1 MSVVRKSKFRHVYAD
16 PPKNE
21 DVWSGIRLTNESW
34 DSNYASCNPKYIA
47 VSWFVGG
54 GGAVGILD
62 AKTPSKLQETP
73 LFTGHRGAVLD
84 LDWNPFNDA
93 ILATASNDSTV
104 KVWVVPES
112 GPQTTDQSAQDLRA
126 HTRKVGTVRWNPVA
140 ENILASS
147 GADYNVIVYDVRGG
161 DARFTVGGHSNL
173 ISSCEWNYNGSL
185 LATACKDKK
194 MRLIDPRAGNIV
206 SEHDRSNMQGTKG
219 NRLIWA
225 GKRDFII
232 SCGFGKNN
240 QRQYEI
246 YDSRNFSN
254 PVLQPQKLDNGSG
267 QLMPF
272 YDMDTEIMF
281 LAGKGD
287 GNIRYYEV
295 DFDSGVVVNYI
306 ADYSSS
312 TPTAGMAML
321 AKRGVNVSVNEIVKL
336 YKVTPDSVQP
346 LSFRVPRKSD
356 AFADDIFVDCS
367 SDEPGLGT
375 DAWISGQNANP
386 KTISLAGGY
395 VEKPKQ
401 TTTTFTKT
409 ESTSENEPTGA
420 ALLQAYREQKQRI
433 AYLESELKKLK
444 Q

>member
-1 MSVVRKSKFRHVYAD
+1 
-16 PPKNE
+16 
-21 DVWSGIRLTNESW
+21 
-34 DSNYASCNPKYIA
+34 
-47 VSWFVGG
+47 
-54 GGAVGILD
+54 
-62 AKTPSKLQETP
+62 
-73 LFTGHRGAVLD
+73 
-84 LDWNPFNDA
+84 
-93 ILATASNDSTV
+93 
-104 KVWVVPES
+104 
-112 GPQTTDQSAQDLRA
+112 
-126 HTRKVGTVRWNPVA
+126 
-140 ENILASS
+140 
-147 GADYNVIVYDVRGG
+147 
-161 DARFTVGGHSNL
+161 
-173 ISSCEWNYNGSL
+173 
-185 LATACKDKK
+185 
-194 MRLIDPRAGNIV
+194 
-206 SEHDRSNMQGTKG
+206 
-219 NRLIWA
+219 
-225 GKRDFII
+225 
-232 SCGFGKNN
+232 
-240 QRQYEI
+240 
-246 YDSRNFSN
+246 
-254 PVLQPQKLDNGSG
+254 
-267 QLMPF
+267 MPF

-306 ADYSSS
+306 SDYTSS

-375 DAWISGQNANP
+375 DAWIGGQNSNP

-401 TTTTFTKT
+401 SSNPTFTKSETSSET
-409 ESTSENEPTGA
+409 EPSGA

>member
-1 MSVVRKSKFRHVYAD
+1 
-16 PPKNE
+16 
-21 DVWSGIRLTNESW
+21 
-34 DSNYASCNPKYIA
+34 
-47 VSWFVGG
+47 
-54 GGAVGILD
+54 
-62 AKTPSKLQETP
+62 
-73 LFTGHRGAVLD
+73 
-84 LDWNPFNDA
+84 
-93 ILATASNDSTV
+93 
-104 KVWVVPES
+104 
-112 GPQTTDQSAQDLRA
+112 
-126 HTRKVGTVRWNPVA
+126 
-140 ENILASS
+140 
-147 GADYNVIVYDVRGG
+147 
-161 DARFTVGGHSNL
+161 
-173 ISSCEWNYNGSL
+173 L

-367 SDEPGLGT
+367 SDEPGLST
-375 DAWISGQNANP
+375 DAWVGGQNANP

-395 VEKPKQ
+395 VERPKQ
-401 TTTTFTKT
+401 SSNPTFTKS
-409 ESTSENEPTGA
+409 ESNENEPTGA
-420 ALLQAYREQKQRI
+420 ALLNAYREQKQRI

-444 Q
+444 N